1 MILAEFAS
9 TDGLRQKP
17 RAAVSVA
24 RYSHEVV
31 VYHRGTYN
39 YALNPQNRGISFSG
53 KYLQ

>member
-24 RYSHEVV
+24 RYSHAAMGGPLAATIALS
-31 VYHRGTYN
+31 RG
-39 YALNPQNRGISFSG
+39 FDVF
-53 KYLQ
+53 